1 MAPPCAMT
9 DAMNFAPTS
18 SEDGEWLARPYSW
31 MKAQPEYHHEEMDR
45 PKHKNISQSS
55 WSVVL
60 KNDNIIKDC

>member
-9 DAMNFAPTS
+9 DAVNFVPIR

-31 MKAQPEYHHEEMDR
+31 MKAQLEYHHEEMDR
-45 PKHKNISQSS
+45 PKLNSIFQSN

-60 KNDNIIKDC
+60 KNDNIIKDS